1 LARHLVAERGVK
13 RLLLLSRRTPEK
25 GLIKDLAKLGA
36 QVDTARCD
44 VSDRAGLE
52 QALAAVSPKHPLT
65 AVIHTAGALDDGVI
79 EAQTPERLDTVLKPK
94 ADAAWHLHELTK
106 NSDLAAFVLYSSA
119 AGVLGAAGQGNYA
132 AANAFLDALAEQRQ
146 AEGLPA
152 LSLAW
157 GLWEQTSGL
166 TATLTDTDHHRI
178 RRSGQRMITAEHGI
192 RLYDTATHH
201 GHPLL
206 IAAPTR
212 PGLGTEV
219 PALLRGLATA
229 RRPQNPAGAADRSVH
244 ALKSRLIGRT
254 AAEQHRLMLAFVL
267 GNVASVLGHGSADAI
282 AADKPFKD
290 LGMDSLTSVELRNS
304 LAKATELRLPATI
317 VFDHP
322 TADALAAH
330 LLVKLGLP
338 AASQPPAEPVADRAP
353 VNEPIAIVS
362 MACRVPGGVT
372 SPEGLWRLVESGSDA
387 ISAFP
392 GDRGW
397 DVANLYSPDPDA
409 PGKSYSVQGG
419 FLDGAAAFDA
429 SFFGIS
435 PREALGMDPQQRL
448 LLETA
453 WEAVERAR
461 IDPRSLR
468 GRDVGVYVGGAAQG
482 YGLGAA
488 EAQRDNLI
496 TGGSISLLS
505 GRLSYALGLEGPGLT
520 VDTAC
525 SSSLVALHLAAQA
538 LRQGECS
545 LALVSGVSV
554 MPTPDVFVEFSRQR
568 GLASDGRCK
577 SFAASADGTSWSEGV
592 GVLVLERLSEAHRL
606 GHQVLAVVRGTAVN
620 SDGASNGLTAPN
632 GAAQQR
638 VIRQALANAGL
649 GTADVDA
656 VEAHGTGTTLGDPIE
671 AEAILATY
679 GKDRSTP
686 VWLGSLKSNI
696 GHTMAA
702 SGVLGVIKMVEAMRH
717 GVLPRTLHVD
727 EPSPHVD
734 WAAGEVALLTEN
746 QPWPGDVRPRRAGVS
761 SFGLSGT
768 NAHVVLEQ
776 YEAPA
781 APVTAKESGPL
792 PWVLS
797 AQNPKALRQRAGQL
811 AAALAED
818 STWHPLDVA
827 YSLATTRS
835 DFAHRAVVVGADRED
850 FLRTLGKL
858 ADGAGWPGLMT
869 GTAKTRRVAFLFDGQ
884 GTQRLTMGQGLYE
897 SFPAFT
903 RAWDTVSAEFG
914 KHLDHPLADV
924 YFDGVGGAA
933 ATANLVDDPLYA
945 QAGIFAVEVA
955 LVELLA
961 EWGVRPDVVT
971 GHSIGEAAA
980 AYTAGMLSLSDVT
993 TLIVARGAALRAAP
1007 PGAML
1012 ALRAGE
1018 QEVRDFLDDTG
1029 AALDLAA
1036 VNGPAAVVVSGA
1048 PDAVTDFA
1056 SAWTASGRDARRLKV
1071 RRAFHSRH
1079 VEGVLDDF
1087 RTALESLSFRTPL
1100 LPVVS
1105 TVTGRLIDP
1114 AEMGTPEY
1122 WLDQVRQPVRFQ
1134 DAVQELA
1141 GQGVGTFVEVG
1152 PSGTLA
1158 SAGMECLD
1166 GDATFH
1172 ALLRPRSAE
1181 DVGVLTALAELHAGG
1196 TAVDWATVL
1205 AGGRPMDLPVYPFQ
1219 HQSYWLASAAPEPA
1233 TETVADDEP
1242 PQTDEPRT
1250 MLELV
1255 HLEVAGVLGI
1265 TDPDTILDDASFL
1278 ELGFDSLS
1286 GVRLRNRLAQA
1297 TGLTLPPTLLFDH
1310 VTPAALATELDALLD
1325 VDVDAAGVLDL
1336 LEEVDELDEEAI
1348 AMSAAEHRAISD
1360 LLAKLSE
1367 KWKVKG

>member
-1 LARHLVAERGVK
+1 
-13 RLLLLSRRTPEK
+13 
-25 GLIKDLAKLGA
+25 
-36 QVDTARCD
+36 
-44 VSDRAGLE
+44 
-52 QALAAVSPKHPLT
+52 
-65 AVIHTAGALDDGVI
+65 
-79 EAQTPERLDTVLKPK
+79 
-94 ADAAWHLHELTK
+94 
-106 NSDLAAFVLYSSA
+106 AFILYSSA
-119 AGVLGAAGQGNYA
+119 AGVLGNAGQGNYA
-132 AANAFLDALAEQRQ
+132 AANAFLDTLAEQRHTQ
-146 AEGLPA
+146 GLPA
-152 LSLAW
+152 LSIAW
-157 GLWEQTSGL
+157 GLWEETSGL
-166 TATLTDTDHHRI
+166 TAHLTDTDHQRIHRN
-178 RRSGQRMITAEHGI
+178 GQQTITTPHGI
-192 RLYDTATHH
+192 HLYDTATNH

-206 IAAPTR
+206 VAAPTKTPAKR
-212 PGLGTEV
+212 AQPRTE
-219 PALLRGLATA
+219 
-229 RRPQNPAGAADRSVH
+229 GAAS
-244 ALKSRLIGRT
+244 LKTRLTGRT
-254 AAEQHRLMLAFVL
+254 TAQQHRLMLAFVL
-267 GNVASVLGHGSADAI
+267 GNVASVLGHDSADDVAP
-282 AADKPFKD
+282 DKPFKE

-304 LAKATELRLPATI
+304 LGRATDLRLPATI
-317 VFDHP
+317 VFDYP
-322 TADALAAH
+322 TADALAGH
-330 LLVKLGLP
+330 LLERFGRP
-338 AASQPPAEPVADRAP
+338 AAAPRPAAPVVDEAP

-372 SPEGLWRLVESGSDA
+372 SPEGLWRLVESGTDA
-387 ISAFP
+387 ISEFP
-392 GDRGW
+392 RDRGW

-409 PGKSYSVQGG
+409 PGKSYSIRGG

-448 LLETA
+448 LLETS

-545 LALVSGVSV
+545 MALVSGVSV

-577 SFAASADGTSWSEGV
+577 SFAAAADGTSWSEGV
-592 GVLVLERLSEAHRL
+592 GVLVLERLSDARRQ
-606 GHQVLAVVRGTAVN
+606 GHEILAVVRGTAVN

-632 GAAQQR
+632 GASQQR
-638 VIRQALANAGL
+638 VIRQALASAGL
-649 GTADVDA
+649 GPADVDA

-727 EPSPHVD
+727 APSPHVD
-734 WAAGEVALLTEN
+734 WAAGDVALLTEN
-746 QPWPGDVRPRRAGVS
+746 QPWPGDRKPRRAGVS

-776 YEAPA
+776 HRAPA
-781 APVTAKESGPL
+781 APVTTAETGPL

-797 AQNPKALRQRAGQL
+797 AQSPAALRERAGQL
-811 AAALAED
+811 ATALTAD
-818 STWHPLDVA
+818 PAWHPLDVG
-827 YSLATTRS
+827 YSLAATRS
-835 DFAHRAVVVGADRED
+835 AFAHRAVVVGGTRED

-858 ADGAGWPGLMT
+858 TDGAGWPGLT
-869 GTAKTRRVAFLFDGQ
+869 SGTAKPRRVAFLFDGQ
-884 GTQRLTMGQGLYE
+884 GTQRLTMGQGLYGR
-897 SFPAFT
+897 FPAFA
-903 RAWDTVSAEFG
+903 RAWDAVGAEFAR
-914 KHLDHPLADV
+914 HLEHPLTDV
-924 YFDGVGGAA
+924 YFGGGATP
-933 ATANLVDDPLYA
+933 TAELVDDPLYA

-980 AYTAGMLSLSDVT
+980 AYTAGMFSLADVT
-993 TLIVARGAALRAAP
+993 ALIAARGSALRSAP
-1007 PGAML
+1007 TGAML

-1018 QEVRDFLDDTG
+1018 PEVRDFLDRTG
-1029 AALDLAA
+1029 APLDVAA

-1048 PDAVTDFA
+1048 PDAVDEFA
-1056 SAWTASGRDARRLKV
+1056 AAWTASGREGRRLKV

-1079 VEGVLDDF
+1079 VEGVLGDF
-1087 RTALESLSFRTPL
+1087 RTVLESLTFRTPT
-1100 LPVVS
+1100 LPIVS
-1105 TVTGRLIDP
+1105 TATGRLIDP

-1122 WLDQVRQPVRFQ
+1122 WLSQVRRPVRFQ
-1134 DAVQELA
+1134 DAVGELA
-1141 GQGVGTFVEVG
+1141 GQGVSAFLEVG

-1166 GDATFH
+1166 ASFH

-1181 DVGVLTALAELHAGG
+1181 DTSVLTALAELYAEG
-1196 TAVDWATVL
+1196 TAVDWPRVL
-1205 AGGRPMDLPVYPFQ
+1205 AGGRAVDLPVYPFQ
-1219 HQSYWLASAAPEPA
+1219 HESYWLTSAAPEPA
-1233 TETVADDEP
+1233 VAPAEPALPDEP
-1242 PQTDEPRT
+1242 HT

-1255 HLEVAGVLGI
+1255 HLEVASILGI
-1265 TDPDTILDDASFL
+1265 TDPGAVQADSSFL
-1278 ELGFDSLS
+1278 DLGFDSLS
-1286 GVRLRNRLAQA
+1286 AVRLRNRLTQV
-1297 TGLTLPPTLLFDH
+1297 TGLDLPSTLLFDH
-1310 VTPAALATELDALLD
+1310 DTPAALATELDARMD
-1325 VDVDAAGVLDL
+1325 SDVDAAGVLDL
-1336 LEEVDELDEEAI
+1336 LAEVDELDAI
-1348 AMSAAEHRAISD
+1348 DLSADEHRAISEM
-1360 LLAKLSE
+1360 LAKLSA